1 MGTSGRTIKLVAF
14 KKFLG
19 RATTRGRWEGLMI
32 RFAKVINGP
41 APVPAAIQ
49 VAGTGNLLNHGRTRD
64 SGHCRPTDG

>member
-1 MGTSGRTIKLVAF
+1 
-14 KKFLG
+14 
-19 RATTRGRWEGLMI
+19 MI

-64 SGHCRPTDG
+64 SGHSRPTDG